1 MGDDAFWY
9 ISHIKTTQE
18 RLWQA
23 LIEPETTKRYWGV
36 SFDTDWAPGS
46 AMAWVEEGGT
56 ITDSDQRVL
65 VFDPMR
71 RLSYTWHAFT
81 PEWAARAGIDE
92 GTRSAMAAE
101 PRSKVAFDLEAAKQI
116 VKLTVTHDGFEPG
129 STVLKMVR
137 EVWPQIISSLK
148 TLMETGQPLP
158 D

>member
-1 MGDDAFWY
+1 MRDDAFVY
-9 ISHIKTTQE
+9 ISHIKTTPE

-23 LIEPETTKRYWGV
+23 LIEPETTKRYWGL

-46 AMAWVEEGGT
+46 PMAWVEEGGA
-56 ITDSDQRVL
+56 ISDPDQKVL
-65 VFDPMR
+65 MFDPMR
-71 RLSYTWHAFT
+71 RLSYTWHTFT

-92 GTRSAMAAE
+92 GLRAAMVAE
-101 PRSKVAFDLEAAKQI
+101 PRSKVAFDLEAAEQT

-129 STVLKMVR
+129 STVLEMIR
-137 EVWPQIISSLK
+137 EGWPQLISSLK